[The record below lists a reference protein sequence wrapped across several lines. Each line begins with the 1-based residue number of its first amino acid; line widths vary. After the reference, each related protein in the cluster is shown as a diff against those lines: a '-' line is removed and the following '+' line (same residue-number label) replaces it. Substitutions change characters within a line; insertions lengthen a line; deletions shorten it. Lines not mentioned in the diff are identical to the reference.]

1 MVIRDTRLLGED
13 AISDDASSNGG
24 SSSPFALLI
33 LDDPHFALI
42 IPHLTGLPLVSV
54 PKSSYILLKSNTNL
68 KEGKNAGVLLVHV
81 VKTSNYTSVWNIYL
95 ERRNYGC
102 ENTEGQQ
109 RDTVPV
115 GLCSTSD
122 VTTQLLPEWR
132 LQRTVV

>member
-1 MVIRDTRLLGED
+1 MTHLTMVEAAPHL
-13 AISDDASSNGG
+13 
-24 SSSPFALLI
+24 PFLI

-81 VKTSNYTSVWNIYL
+81 VKISNYTSVWNIYL

-102 ENTEGQQ
+102 ENNEGQQ

-115 GLCSTSD
+115 GLCSISD

-132 LQRTVV
+132 LPKDSGLIFSCINHC